1 MKNTETN
8 ETKKT
13 CKPRTPRVKTQLEL
27 DAIANLATAK
37 ALARLLPQI
46 AKLSTADQTKLVQEI
61 ARQAPDVL
69 VGFQP
74 DVANS

>member
-1 MKNTETN
+1 MILLWLDK
-8 ETKKT
+8 
-13 CKPRTPRVKTQLEL
+13 RTPNIV
-27 DAIANLATAK
+27 
-37 ALARLLPQI
+37 
-46 AKLSTADQTKLVQEI
+46 TADQTKLVQEI